1 MADQFTHDL
10 KRLLTLFHRTWAE
23 RDALRIMHTVDR
35 VAGDSANWE
44 TILGAAQTRAQ
55 DIFQPAL
62 SDLDNSAPPTL
73 VLETLLERLGNSR
86 K

>member
-10 KRLLTLFHRTWAE
+10 KRLLTLFQRTWAE
-23 RDALRIMHTVDR
+23 RDALRIMHTVER
-35 VAGDSANWE
+35 VAGDTANWE
-44 TILGAAQTRAQ
+44 KILQAAQTRAQ
-55 DIFQPAL
+55 EIFQPAL
-62 SDLDNSAPPTL
+62 SDLDNAAPLTL